1 MKQCDGCNKL
11 HRTGVNN
18 FIYCL
23 LALSTA
29 LDNVQSQAGYPWQ
42 PGSSIHQGV
51 VTSKVTKVVTGGH
64 M

>member
-1 MKQCDGCNKL
+1 MLNVKNYETMRCL
-11 HRTGVNN
+11 HITAVNN

-42 PGSSIHQGV
+42 PGSSIHQGEVTRV
-51 VTSKVTKVVTGGH
+51 VTRGH